1 MRWTGECCRSRLK
14 MRGYGLGG
22 ASMRPSLTCVTALL
36 AVISPSLAIASAM
49 ATSAQSTS
57 ATPAENQL
65 RALRSHAPWQAEIYS
80 NFTSWTQKDLDAH
93 KPWELPHRC
102 GGSLI
107 ADHWILTAAHCIDQ
121 QKVDKGYRVRL
132 GTTEIDDNSG
142 VTYRIDRM
150 VMHGRYDAEHHL
162 NDIALVHFVADQFT
176 NRNGAVNVARIRLYG
191 TNSSDGT
198 VAPGTPVSVT
208 GWGRTSEGEAAS
220 LSATLLEADLQ
231 AIDCD
236 SIPDYRGHVT
246 NFMLCAGAPGK
257 DSCQGDS
264 GGPLVLTYGEPVL
277 VGIVSWGTGCGRPGQ
292 PGVYVR
298 IDRDHYLNWIR
309 RAIAADPHVNGLN

>member
-1 MRWTGECCRSRLK
+1 MGW
-14 MRGYGLGG
+14 G
-22 ASMRPSLTCVTALL
+22 AIMRPSFMWVTAL
-36 AVISPSLAIASAM
+36 AAIFPPSLAIAAAM
-49 ATSAQSTS
+49 ATGAQSAPGS
-57 ATPAENQL
+57 GAADEG

-80 NFTSWTQKDLDAH
+80 NFTSWTQKDLEAH

-150 VMHGRYDAEHHL
+150 VMHGRYDAEHHF
-162 NDIALVHFVADQFT
+162 NDIALLHFVADELT
-176 NRNGAVNVARIRLYG
+176 DRGKAANVARIRLYG
-191 TNSSDGT
+191 AYSSDGT
-198 VAPGTPVSVT
+198 IGPGTPVTVT
-208 GWGRTSEGEAAS
+208 GWGRTSEGENAG

-231 AIDCD
+231 TLDCE
-236 SIPDYRGHVT
+236 SVPEYQGHVT
-246 NFMLCAGAPGK
+246 KFMLCAGAPGK

-277 VGIVSWGTGCGRPGQ
+277 VGIVSWGAGCGRPGQ

-309 RAIAADPHVNGLN
+309 RAIAADPHVNSLN

>member
-1 MRWTGECCRSRLK
+1 MAASAQPA
-14 MRGYGLGG
+14 G
-22 ASMRPSLTCVTALL
+22 ASRTDGEP
-36 AVISPSLAIASAM
+36 
-49 ATSAQSTS
+49 
-57 ATPAENQL
+57 
-65 RALRSHAPWQAEIYS
+65 RALGSHAPWQAEIYS
-80 NFTSWTQKDLDAH
+80 NFTNWTQKDLQEH
-93 KPWELPHRC
+93 KAWELPHRC

-121 QKVDKGYRVRL
+121 QKVDKGYRVRI
-132 GTTEIDDNSG
+132 GTTQIDDNSG
-142 VTYRIDRM
+142 ITYRIDRM
-150 VMHGRYDAEHHL
+150 VMHGRYDADHHL
-162 NDIALVHFVADQFT
+162 NDIALVHFVADELT
-176 NRNGAVNVARIRLYG
+176 DRSRSGNIARIRLYG
-191 TNSSDGT
+191 TNRGDGT
-198 VAPGTPVSVT
+198 IGPGAKVTVT
-208 GWGRTSEGEAAS
+208 GWGRTSEGEGAG

-231 AIDCD
+231 TLDCD
-236 SIPDYRGHVT
+236 SVPEYQGHVT
-246 NFMLCAGAPGK
+246 KFMLCAGAPGK

>member
-1 MRWTGECCRSRLK
+1 
-14 MRGYGLGG
+14 
-22 ASMRPSLTCVTALL
+22 MRPSFISLAALL
-36 AVISPSLAIASAM
+36 ASAGSSLAI
-49 ATSAQSTS
+49 S
-57 ATPAENQL
+57 ATVGGGIPAAVVVPENQL
-65 RALRSHAPWQAEIYS
+65 RATRSHAPWQAEIYS
-80 NFTSWTQKDLDAH
+80 NFTDWTQEDLKAH

-107 ADHWILTAAHCIDQ
+107 ADNWVLTAAHCIDQ

-150 VMHGRYDAEHHL
+150 VMHGRYDAGRHL
-162 NDIALVHFVADQFT
+162 NDIALVHFVADKFT
-176 NRNGAVNVARIRLYG
+176 DPARAGNIARIRLNG
-191 TNSSDGT
+191 TGSGDGT
-198 VAPGTPVSVT
+198 IGPGAHVTVT
-208 GWGRTSEGEAAS
+208 GWGRTSEGDAAA
-220 LSATLLEADLQ
+220 LSATLLEADLETL
-231 AIDCD
+231 DCD
-236 SIPDYRGHVT
+236 SVANYRGHVT

-264 GGPLVLTYGEPVL
+264 GGPLVLTFGEPVL
-277 VGIVSWGTGCGRPGQ
+277 VGIVSWGAGCGNPGQ